1 MDISKL
7 SKSPAGRT
15 VKAPQGYWAFLP
27 HALPPKVEYTSWLV
41 SSLSEADRAL
51 GALEGMGRILPNANL
66 LVMPYMRREAVLS
79 SKIEGTQASL
89 SDLFLF
95 EAAKTEP
102 PRASDV
108 REVSNYVVAMR
119 HGLKRLPDLPL
130 SLRLIREIHE
140 KLLSGMRG
148 QEQAPGEFRKRQNW
162 VGPKSCRLEDAIYV
176 TPPVGEMQTLL
187 DDWEKYAHQRA
198 ATPPLIQCAILHS
211 QFESI
216 HPFLD
221 GNGRVGR
228 LLITLFLCERGHLSQ
243 PFLYLSGY
251 LEKNRDEYYERLQK
265 VRESGD
271 WNGWV
276 EFFLRAVSNQ
286 AKDALECAH
295 RILKLKQTYRDRL
308 QKKWSSAAVLTL
320 LDSLFLNPYVTVIG
334 AAERMEVSYNAAQNA
349 LGKLG
354 RLKIVKEITGQ
365 KRNRMFCAQEL
376 LHVIEH
382 ADSLDSTVP

>member
-1 MDISKL
+1 MDVTKL
-7 SKSPAGRT
+7 SKSPAGK
-15 VKAPQGYWAFLP
+15 VIKAPQGYWAFVP
-27 HALPPKVEYTSWLV
+27 NPLPPKVDYTLGLV

-79 SKIEGTQASL
+79 SRIEGTQASL

-102 PRASDV
+102 PLASDV

-130 SLRLIREIHE
+130 SSRLVREIHE
-140 KLLSGMRG
+140 KLLGGVRG
-148 QEQAPGEFRKRQNW
+148 QEQTPGEFRNRQNR
-162 VGPKSCRLEDAIYV
+162 VGPKGCRLEDAIYV
-176 TPPVGEMQTLL
+176 PPPVGEMQTLL
-187 DDWEKYAHQRA
+187 DDWEKFAHQPA
-198 ATPPLIQCAILHS
+198 PMPPLIQCAILHS

-228 LLITLFLCERGHLSQ
+228 LLIALFLCERGHLSQ
-243 PFLYLSGY
+243 PLLYLSGY
-251 LEKNRDEYYERLQK
+251 LEKNRTEYYERLQK

-286 AKDALECAH
+286 ANDALECAH

-320 LDSLFLNPYVTVIG
+320 LDSLFLNPYVTVMD
-334 AAERMEVSYNAAQNA
+334 AAQRMDVVYNAAQDA
-349 LGKLG
+349 LRKLE

-365 KRNRMFCAQEL
+365 KRNRMFCAREL
-376 LHVIEH
+376 LRVIESG
-382 ADSLDSTVP
+382 DSKDN

>member
-1 MDISKL
+1 VD
-7 SKSPAGRT
+7 
-15 VKAPQGYWAFLP
+15 
-27 HALPPKVEYTSWLV
+27 YTPGLV

-79 SKIEGTQASL
+79 SRIEGTQASL

-95 EAAKTEP
+95 EAAKTKP
-102 PRASDV
+102 PQASDV

-130 SLRLIREIHE
+130 SSRLVREIHE
-140 KLLSGMRG
+140 KLLSGVRG
-148 QEQAPGEFRKRQNW
+148 QEQTPGEFRKRQNW
-162 VGPKSCRLEDAIYV
+162 VGPKGCRLEDAVYV
-176 TPPVGEMQTLL
+176 PPSVDEMQILL
-187 DDWEKYAHQRA
+187 GDWEKFAHQR
-198 ATPPLIQCAILHS
+198 TSMPPLIECAILHS

-243 PFLYLSGY
+243 PLLYLSGY
-251 LEKNRDEYYERLQK
+251 LEKNRNEYYERLQK

-271 WNGWV
+271 WNGWI
-276 EFFLRAVSNQ
+276 EFFLHAVSTQ
-286 AKDALECAH
+286 ANDALECAH

-320 LDSLFLNPYVTVIG
+320 LDSLFLNPYVTVG
-334 AAERMEVSYNAAQNA
+334 DAAQRMQVSYNAAQNA
-349 LGKLG
+349 LRRLE
-354 RLKIVKEITGQ
+354 RLKIVREITGQ

-376 LHVIEH
+376 LRVIENM
-382 ADSLDSTVP
+382 DIKET